1 MRRRRFAI
9 IDPRRKS
16 PREEEDADDADAD
29 ARVDDRR
36 LSGDDDGGNGGVSAV
51 ASRMEDGDDNITTT
65 HRTNK
70 VVHEATG
77 RNIVRSLVDV
87 TGLGW
92 GLRTLD
98 GERGSLRCMSKRWTD
113 GKFPCP
119 PPPQKTIIFVGTF
132 WSLDIIIFSFVF
144 FAHHDGSTHTP
155 HILAH

>member
-1 MRRRRFAI
+1 MTTVELFPSPPSVVSFVGKYPISSDMTENGGAAWDGRASTTTKKGGRRRRRFAI

-16 PREEEDADDADAD
+16 PREEEDADDADVDDADSD

-87 TGLGW
+87 TGLG
-92 GLRTLD
+92 
-98 GERGSLRCMSKRWTD
+98 
-113 GKFPCP
+113 
-119 PPPQKTIIFVGTF
+119 
-132 WSLDIIIFSFVF
+132 
-144 FAHHDGSTHTP
+144 
-155 HILAH
+155 